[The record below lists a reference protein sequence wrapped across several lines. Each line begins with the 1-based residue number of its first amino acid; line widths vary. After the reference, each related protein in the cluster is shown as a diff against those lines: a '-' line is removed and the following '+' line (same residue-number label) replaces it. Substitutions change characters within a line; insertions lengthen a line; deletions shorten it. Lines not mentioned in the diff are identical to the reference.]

1 MARAADRWGS
11 RLQDGA
17 ESGLE
22 TGPPS
27 GRGEWGS
34 VQAPNQWGWGSPL
47 SLRFGLVPLPS
58 LTTHIQGLTQ
68 QEKYRS
74 SFQNILMGKKNQ
86 LGSPTPRQQVPYKSG
101 PWASPS
107 SAGEGPDPWGPP
119 GHQGE
124 RGFILL
130 LLRKPRSVSVTCA
143 LKQSSSPR
151 GSSGPLWLLKKE
163 GPPLCAGCPYPQC
176 RTPEARP
183 QRGVPAASQLY

>member
-1 MARAADRWGS
+1 MLVCTPYMSAPLYLAHRTGLARELNEGDTAACSKLEDQDTCCLRAAQGANPPASELLLAAGPAPSQLFLLPQPLIAVS
-11 RLQDGA
+11 RSILA
-17 ESGLE
+17 SLE
-22 TGPPS
+22 
-27 GRGEWGS
+27 
-34 VQAPNQWGWGSPL
+34 
-47 SLRFGLVPLPS
+47 
-58 LTTHIQGLTQ
+58 
-68 QEKYRS
+68 
-74 SFQNILMGKKNQ
+74 
-86 LGSPTPRQQVPYKSG
+86 
-101 PWASPS
+101 
-107 SAGEGPDPWGPP
+107 
-119 GHQGE
+119 GE